1 MNSWEKFNKEN
12 EMYAVGQQADLHTK
26 KKGSSKKSK
35 EGNTPLRNQI
45 HALQEQNAAAMIR
58 EIEYKKILKECHAA
72 FEHIENGVLP
82 QAWDLW
88 AGALRDSIEA
98 VL

>member
-35 EGNTPLRNQI
+35 EENTPLRNQVA
-45 HALQEQNAAAMIR
+45 ALQEQNAAAMLR
-58 EIEYKKILKECHAA
+58 EVEYRAVLKDCYEFAKVIATKKEGWAA
-72 FEHIENGVLP
+72 
-82 QAWDLW
+82 QR
-88 AGALRDSIEA
+88 ALGMCEKLEA